1 MSASLPLTSNRRFSI
16 SHGRA
21 FWAMAAIAVTFPAA
35 SAVPSPLYSV
45 YQEEWGFSSSTLTE
59 VFGIY
64 AVALLASL
72 LVVGALSDH
81 VGRRPVLFVA
91 IAAEA
96 LSLVL
101 FLVAGDVYMLA
112 LARIVQGLA
121 TGAAL
126 STLSATLIDLQP
138 EHAPKRGGVV
148 NGVAPLA
155 GLALGA
161 LGCGLLVQLAPAP
174 TSLVFVI
181 LLVALAGSAVA
192 VYLSPETSK
201 LRPGARASLR
211 PRVGLPERLRKDML
225 AVTPILIASWS
236 LGGLYMSLGPSVAS
250 DVLGV
255 GSRLTGGLV
264 VAALCGTGA
273 LAAYGFRDRDT
284 RDVLRIAAVFLVAG
298 MAVTLLGLDLGLM
311 ILALAGT
318 IVAGIG
324 FGAAALGGFGTLARV
339 ADPSERGEVF
349 ALAYVLSYLAF
360 SLPAI
365 AGGFAATSFGLRNTS
380 LVYGAAIA
388 LISLLALASAQ
399 VQHRERRRACSAEA

>member
-101 FLVAGDVYMLA
+101 FLVAGGVYMLA

-138 EHAPKRGGVV
+138 EHALDDRDVV
-148 NGVAPLA
+148 DRYWAASTG
-155 GLALGA
+155 
-161 LGCGLLVQLAPAP
+161 
-174 TSLVFVI
+174 SLRWPGWPW
-181 LLVALAGSAVA
+181 AHSAV
-192 VYLSPETSK
+192 VCWSSSPPP
-201 LRPGARASLR
+201 RPASCL
-211 PRVGLPERLRKDML
+211 
-225 AVTPILIASWS
+225 
-236 LGGLYMSLGPSVAS
+236 
-250 DVLGV
+250 
-255 GSRLTGGLV
+255 
-264 VAALCGTGA
+264 
-273 LAAYGFRDRDT
+273 
-284 RDVLRIAAVFLVAG
+284 
-298 MAVTLLGLDLGLM
+298 
-311 ILALAGT
+311 
-318 IVAGIG
+318 
-324 FGAAALGGFGTLARV
+324 
-339 ADPSERGEVF
+339 
-349 ALAYVLSYLAF
+349 
-360 SLPAI
+360 
-365 AGGFAATSFGLRNTS
+365 
-380 LVYGAAIA
+380 
-388 LISLLALASAQ
+388 
-399 VQHRERRRACSAEA
+399 